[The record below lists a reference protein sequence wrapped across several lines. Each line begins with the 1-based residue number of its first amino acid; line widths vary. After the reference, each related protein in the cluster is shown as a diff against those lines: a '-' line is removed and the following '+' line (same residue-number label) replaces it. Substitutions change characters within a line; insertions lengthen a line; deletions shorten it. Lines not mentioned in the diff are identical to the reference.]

1 MRAVTHVSDEKRET
15 RSGLVSGFARR
26 RPIPMFLIL
35 VFGIGW
41 PVLAIPVLAD
51 RGVIGGARQLPVEF
65 FALGVTWFVLLPAA
79 LWVTAISEGRSAAR
93 QLLGRAFRWRLG
105 MWWAVVLLALPVLTI
120 VLGLALGGSFATAG
134 VLAVVLRGGMS
145 LLTAVL
151 LIHLWEETVWAG
163 FLQTRLERRHSL
175 TVAALI
181 TAVPFAAIH
190 LPLLLIGETSL
201 QGLLIGVA
209 KLLALGVGM
218 RLMVGV
224 FLRATGSLLAVGLL
238 HGVYNASNNAGGLVD
253 GLLEGADQNLAAPI
267 ALVAVAAAVAGYLR
281 SGHRPP
287 QPHTARARRE
297 PTSVP
302 QGGTR

>member
-1 MRAVTHVSDEKRET
+1 MCDQKRET
-15 RSGLVSGFARR
+15 RSGRVSGFARR
-26 RPIPMFLIL
+26 RPISMFLIL

-41 PVLAIPVLAD
+41 PILAVPVLAD
-51 RGVIGGARQLPVEF
+51 RGLIGGSQLPVEF
-65 FALGVTWFVLLPAA
+65 FALGVTWFVMLPAA
-79 LWVTAISEGRSAAR
+79 LWVTAVSESRRAAR

-105 MWWAVVLLALPVLTI
+105 VWWAVVLLALPLVTI
-120 VLGLALGGSFATAG
+120 VVGLALGGSLATGG
-134 VLAVVLRGGMS
+134 VLTVVLRGVMS

-163 FLQTRLERRHSL
+163 FLQTRLERRHGL

-181 TAVPFAAIH
+181 AAVPFAAIH
-190 LPLLLIGETSL
+190 MPLLLIGETSL
-201 QGLLIGVA
+201 TGLLIGVA

-238 HGVYNASNNAGGLVD
+238 HGVYNASNNAGGLID
-253 GLLEGADQNLAAPI
+253 GLLEGADQNLTAPI
-267 ALVAVAAAVAGYLR
+267 ALVLVTAAVAGYLHSR
-281 SGHRPP
+281 RDLPHLHKQQTNQQ
-287 QPHTARARRE
+287 QPSMT
-297 PTSVP
+297 